1 MIEALDEL
9 MAKHKLEAIL
19 VYGDSTFGNPE
30 LHYVVGADL
39 ARGGIYMKQRKK
51 APILVVSNIDFG
63 EASKGVVR
71 DVRTYFE
78 YGYEKL
84 VAKHGRDEAGFL
96 LFDRILKKHRVR
108 GAVGLYGRND
118 ASDILQLGKHLR
130 KMGHRII
137 GERHPNVIEAARE
150 TKSPLEI
157 DKIRNVGTKTERVAR
172 KTIEFLQSCEKDGDY
187 LTYDKKKL
195 TVGMVKMVA
204 RRYLAD
210 ENLTAT
216 EGLIIAVGP
225 RSADPHYPGE
235 DEDPVMMGQP
245 IVFDIFPREIGGY
258 CYDMTRTFVLGKPS
272 ERIRKMYDSVSE
284 AQQIT
289 FDLIEE
295 ECRAEKLMDAV
306 CNHFSS
312 DGFKTIRDL
321 IKGDKE
327 TERIGFVH
335 SLGHGV
341 GLTIGEKPY
350 LSLHS
355 DDILKVGHVFTVE
368 PGLYDPEVGGVRIED
383 VIALTDSGMVNLTG
397 YEKTLEISV

>member
-71 DVRTYFE
+71 DVRTYSE

-84 VAKHGRDEAGFL
+84 VAKHGRDEAGSL

-172 KTIEFLQSCEKDGDY
+172 KTIEFLQSCERDGDHLMY
-187 LTYDKKKL
+187 EKKKL
-195 TVGMVKMVA
+195 TVGMAKMVA
-204 RRYLAD
+204 RRYLAE
-210 ENLTAT
+210 ENLAAT

-235 DEDPVMMGQP
+235 DEDPVMIGQP
-245 IVFDIFPREIGGY
+245 IVFDIFPQEIGGY
-258 CYDMTRTFVLGKPS
+258 CYDMARTFVLGKPS

-327 TERIGFVH
+327 AERIGFVH